1 MSKRILV
8 LNGSPT
14 KGGNTETLSRELM
27 KGAEAVGHTAVMLK
41 VTDLNIAPYKGQTQE
56 PDDMEIVLS
65 ELDKADVVVWA
76 SPLYWMQ
83 FTGQLKVVMDRMSF
97 QREDN
102 FAGKETALLA
112 CAASPE
118 DTIRE
123 NLYTYYR
130 LCFIE
135 SMKWIDRGS
144 VLAGNVFAPGQVA
157 ATEYARQAYELG
169 RSL

>member
-1 MSKRILV
+1 MSKRVLV

-14 KGGNTETLSRELM
+14 AGGNTETLSRELM
-27 KGAEAVGHTAVMLK
+27 KGAREAGHTAVMLK
-41 VTDLNIAPYKGQTQE
+41 VTDLKIAPYKGREQE
-56 PDDMEIVLS
+56 PDDMEKVMA
-65 ELDKADVVVWA
+65 ELDQADVVVWA

-118 DTIRE
+118 ETIRK
-123 NLYTYYR
+123 NLYQYYQ

-135 SMKWIDRGS
+135 SMKWVDRGA
-144 VLAGNVFAPGQVA
+144 VLAGGVFAPGQAA
-157 ATEYARQAYELG
+157 ATDYAKQAYDLG
-169 RSL
+169 KSL

>member
-1 MSKRILV
+1 MGKRILV

-14 KGGNTETLSRELM
+14 KGGNTETLSKALI
-27 KGAEAVGHTAVMLK
+27 KGAEEAGHTAILLTISDMQ
-41 VTDLNIAPYKGQTQE
+41 IAPFRGMAQE
-56 PDDMEIVLS
+56 KDDMSDVLDEIVR
-65 ELDKADVVVWA
+65 ADVVVWA

-97 QREDN
+97 QQEDN

-118 DTIRE
+118 EVIRE
-123 NLYTYYR
+123 NLYRYYQ

-135 SMKWIDRGS
+135 SMKWIDKGA
-144 VLAGNVFAPGQVA
+144 VLAGGVFAPGQVA
-157 ATEYARQAYELG
+157 DTEYIKQSYELG
-169 RSL
+169 KSL